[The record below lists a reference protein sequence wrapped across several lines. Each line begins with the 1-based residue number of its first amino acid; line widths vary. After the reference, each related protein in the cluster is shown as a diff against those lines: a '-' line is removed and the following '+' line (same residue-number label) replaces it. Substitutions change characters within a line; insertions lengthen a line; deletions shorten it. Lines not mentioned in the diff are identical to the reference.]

1 MTAAVARSR
10 TSTSG
15 SGRIGRS
22 TASARADQSR
32 QRSASS
38 PANVIRPHL
47 RVLDQQALR
56 RRARRRNLAMA
67 MFVVLIIGFFAAAL
81 AQAQLVANQHELD
94 LLRTQIAEAEANR
107 ARLERSVEESSA
119 PGAIIDR
126 AVAIGMVRAND
137 PIYLAAVGPAP
148 EVIPISVLGAV
159 TASTGDPDSTLVMIA
174 APAAGS
180 DSATATAVS
189 AMAVTAD
196 GRSRSA
202 AGAAGDQLA
211 APLLAGLAGTRAVA
225 TGIGTG

>member
-15 SGRIGRS
+15 SGRTGRS
-22 TASARADQSR
+22 TASARAASSR
-32 QRSASS
+32 QRVVSS
-38 PANVIRPHL
+38 PANVVRPHL

-56 RRARRRNLAMA
+56 RRARRRNVAMV
-67 MFVVLIIGFFAAAL
+67 MFIVLIIGFFAAAL

-94 LLRTQIAEAEANR
+94 LLRTRIAEAEADR

-126 AVAIGMVRAND
+126 AVEIGMVRAND
-137 PIYLAAVGPAP
+137 PVYLAAVGPAP
-148 EVIPISVLGAV
+148 DVQPISVLGAI
-159 TASTGDPDSTLVMIA
+159 TASTDGSGSSTEPLLAASGDSRV
-174 APAAGS
+174 GS
-180 DSATATAVS
+180 AVATALSATA
-189 AMAVTAD
+189 VTGD
-196 GRSRSA
+196 GGSA
-202 AGAAGDQLA
+202 ASAEQVA